1 MTTNIGSS
9 TSFAAIVPDLTD
21 TADIQVALRLLSYG
35 LSSDPADNAAIATNS
50 VFGKIRDLTTTKA
63 NVASP
68 VFTGTVYAPT
78 IQSASSATTSLNLS
92 TINQSS
98 SSAGS
103 ISITAGNS
111 TSNGSGGSI
120 NLTAGSYSASGAAG
134 NININA
140 GGGTS
145 SGSINIGTSM
155 GSSQPIN
162 IGNSGSAVAIPGTL
176 SNAKIANS
184 GLFSFFGGSTSTG
197 LTTLTNVP
205 GTISFATSVPSMLIS
220 VLTGNATTSV
230 GNVGA
235 EFRASSSTTT
245 HLITFSSGSTAR
257 GSISLNASTVTYGT
271 GSDYRLKENIKPI
284 SNALDRLSLLKPSRF
299 NFIESPE
306 KTVDGF
312 IAHEAQQ
319 VVPESVTGSKDEINK
334 DGSPAYQSIDQ
345 SKLVP
350 LLTAALQEAILKIE
364 SLETRVKQLEN

>member
-1 MTTNIGSS
+1 
-9 TSFAAIVPDLTD
+9 
-21 TADIQVALRLLSYG
+21 
-35 LSSDPADNAAIATNS
+35 
-50 VFGKIRDLTTTKA
+50 
-63 NVASP
+63 
-68 VFTGTVYAPT
+68 
-78 IQSASSATTSLNLS
+78 
-92 TINQSS
+92 
-98 SSAGS
+98 
-103 ISITAGNS
+103 
-111 TSNGSGGSI
+111 
-120 NLTAGSYSASGAAG
+120 
-134 NININA
+134 
-140 GGGTS
+140 
-145 SGSINIGTSM
+145 
-155 GSSQPIN
+155 
-162 IGNSGSAVAIPGTL
+162 
-176 SNAKIANS
+176 
-184 GLFSFFGGSTSTG
+184 
-197 LTTLTNVP
+197 
-205 GTISFATSVPSMLIS
+205 

-284 SNALDRLSLLKPSRF
+284 SNALYRLSLLKPSRF